1 MATAHL
7 HCHLS
12 MNRKNFL
19 ATIGLTAASGLITEI
34 QAKIPTA
41 TVPKRKRVLRVAH
54 LTDIHVHNE
63 KISMKGF
70 EKALCAVNDLK
81 DKVDF
86 IVNGG
91 DAIMNAVALSKS
103 KVKSQWSAFHS
114 VLNHNNSLPIHHCIG
129 NHDLFGW
136 AIPGTNKDDGKL
148 WACEEYQMNKKYY
161 SIKKDNWKMIVLDSI
176 HMRNTIPGY
185 YGKLDDEQLGWLQSE
200 LTNTNKNDFIFVVS
214 HIPIISICSMF
225 DNIKHDKNNWF
236 VPDNALHADSHI
248 LKDLFHLNGNV
259 KACLSGHI
267 HLIDHVNY
275 LGTDYYC
282 NGAVS
287 GGWWKGEYQQFPPA
301 FIVMNFYDDGTSE
314 REIYHYQWN

>member
-19 ATIGLTAASGLITEI
+19 ATIGLTAACGLITEI

-41 TVPKRKRVLRVAH
+41 NVTKRKRVLRVAH

-114 VLNHNNSLPIHHCIG
+114 VLNNNNSLPIHHCIG

-136 AIPGTNKDDGKL
+136 AIPGTNKEDGKL
-148 WACEEYQMNKKYY
+148 WACEEYKLNQKYY

-185 YGKLDDEQLGWLQSE
+185 YGKLDDEQLNWLQNE
-200 LTNTNKNDFIFVVS
+200 LSNTDKNDYVFVVS

-225 DNIKHDKNNWF
+225 DYSKHDKNNWF
-236 VPDNALHADSHI
+236 VPDNTLHADANI
-248 LKDLFHLNGNV
+248 LKDLFHKNGKV

>member
-41 TVPKRKRVLRVAH
+41 NAPKRKRVLRVAH

-114 VLNHNNSLPIHHCIG
+114 VLNNNNSLPIHHCIG

-136 AIPGTNKDDGKL
+136 AIPGTNKEDGKL
-148 WACEEYQMNKKYY
+148 WACEEYKLNQKYY

-185 YGKLDDEQLGWLQSE
+185 FGKLDDEQLNWLQNE
-200 LTNTNKNDFIFVVS
+200 LSNTDKNDYVFVVS

-225 DNIKHDKNNWF
+225 DNSKHDKNNWF
-236 VPDNALHADSHI
+236 VPDNTLHADANI
-248 LKDLFHLNGNV
+248 LKDLFHKNGKV